1 MEISYDEFKRLSQ
14 ELTDKEVCIAQLQN
28 KLQVTEDKLEEER
41 LKNNVLREENCILK
55 AQRDKV
61 EFENSVLRKYI
72 LLSKEKIAE
81 FVRTLRNINHW
92 AFLRA
97 FVVWALPEEYRE
109 QEMPCVDEVMGLPKD
124 NPAGI
129 VMNQPTFQGPMYDVH
144 GNSDVDINR

>member
-1 MEISYDEFKRLSQ
+1 MNISYDEFMRLSQ
-14 ELTDKEVCIAQLQN
+14 ELAEKDVCIAQLRD
-28 KLQVTEDKLEEER
+28 KLQVTEEKLDEER
-41 LKNNVLREENCILK
+41 QKNSVLQEENSILK
-55 AQRDKV
+55 TQRDKV

-81 FVRTLRNINHW
+81 FVKTLRNINHW

-97 FVVWALPEEYRE
+97 FVVWALPEEFRE

-124 NPAGI
+124 NPTGI

>member
-1 MEISYDEFKRLSQ
+1 MDISYEEFRGLSQ
-14 ELTDKEVCIAQLQN
+14 ELTDKEVCIAQLRN
-28 KLQVTEDKLEEER
+28 ELEATREKLEEER
-41 LKNNVLREENCILK
+41 LKNSVLQDENYMLK

-97 FVVWALPEEYRE
+97 FVLWALPEEYRDL
-109 QEMPCVDEVMGLPKD
+109 EMACVDEVMGLPKD
-124 NPAGI
+124 NPTGI